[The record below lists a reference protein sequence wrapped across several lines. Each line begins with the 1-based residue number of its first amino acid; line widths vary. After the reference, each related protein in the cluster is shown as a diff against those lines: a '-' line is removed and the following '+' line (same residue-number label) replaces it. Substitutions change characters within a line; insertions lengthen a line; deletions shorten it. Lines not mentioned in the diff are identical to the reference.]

1 MAENW
6 AITKSACGGCSR
18 LKFDVVG
25 FGALNLDKL
34 FKVNIIAKEEEEGFV
49 SDFKEEGGGSAA
61 NTIVG
66 LARLELKTGFI
77 GKVAD
82 DREGKRLLVE
92 FLREGV
98 NVEGVKVAEKGRSG
112 SVMGYVDPKGD
123 RALYVDPGVNDEIEG
138 SDVDVDYVAGSR
150 FLHLSSFVGEKPFF
164 AQKQVISKLSEVR
177 VCFDPGALHA
187 RKGLDALKPIIMQSY
202 ALLPNEIE
210 VKLLTGLGYKEG
222 AEKLMELGA
231 EIVGVKLGKR
241 GCYVTDGKE
250 NHMIEAY
257 DVEAVD
263 TTGAGDAFC
272 AGFIYGLA
280 KGKDLFECGKLG
292 NFVAS
297 RCVSAMGART
307 GLPRLADIKDV

>member
-1 MAENW
+1 MTENW
-6 AITKSACGGCSR
+6 VSTKSACGGCFR
-18 LKFDVVG
+18 LKFNVVG

-66 LARLELKTGFI
+66 LARLELKTGFV

-82 DREGKRLLVE
+82 DREGKQLLVE

-112 SVMGYVDPKGD
+112 SVMGYIDPKGN
-123 RALYVDPGVNDEIEG
+123 RALYVDPGVNEEI
-138 SDVDVDYVAGSR
+138 DVGDISLDYVSGSN
-150 FLHLSSFVGEKPFF
+150 FLHLSSFVGEKPFG
-164 AQKQVISKLSEVR
+164 AQKQLISKLSDVM
-177 VCFDPGALHA
+177 VCFDPGALYA
-187 RKGLDALKPIIMQSY
+187 RKGLDALKPIIKQSY
-202 ALLPNEIE
+202 AVFPNEIE
-210 VKLLTGLGYKEG
+210 VKLLTGLGYEQG
-222 AEKLMELGA
+222 AEKLKELGA

-241 GCYVTDGKE
+241 GCYVTDRKE
-250 NHMIEAY
+250 SHMIDPF
-257 DVEAVD
+257 DVAAVD

-272 AGFIYGLA
+272 AGFIYGLV

-297 RCVSAMGART
+297 LCVSTMGART
-307 GLPRLADIKDV
+307 GLPHLADIKDV